1 MRRITITVS
10 ADLLK
15 MADHLAARLGRS
27 RSRLFAEA
35 LRARVQGKPIVG
47 ARPPEPRA
55 VAEPAPARY
64 ATGVTGAL
72 EDVTDGE
79 LLEELERRLQAPVGG
94 AARSGTGVVALS
106 FDRERLADICHRHHI
121 RRVSLF
127 GSVLREDFGPHS
139 DVDVLVEFAPG
150 KTPGLAIVDL
160 EEELAA
166 LFGRRV
172 DLATPQS
179 LHRLI
184 RDDVLASAAL
194 QYAA

>member
-1 MRRITITVS
+1 
-10 ADLLK
+10 
-15 MADHLAARLGRS
+15 
-27 RSRLFAEA
+27 
-35 LRARVQGKPIVG
+35 
-47 ARPPEPRA
+47 
-55 VAEPAPARY
+55 
-64 ATGVTGAL
+64 
-72 EDVTDGE
+72 
-79 LLEELERRLQAPVGG
+79 
-94 AARSGTGVVALS
+94 
-106 FDRERLADICHRHHI
+106 
-121 RRVSLF
+121 
-127 GSVLREDFGPHS
+127 VLREDFGPHS